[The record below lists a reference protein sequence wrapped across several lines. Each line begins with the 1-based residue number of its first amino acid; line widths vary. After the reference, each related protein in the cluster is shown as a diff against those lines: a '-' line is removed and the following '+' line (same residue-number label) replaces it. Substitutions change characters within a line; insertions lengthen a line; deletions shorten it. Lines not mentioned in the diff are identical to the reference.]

1 MLVISQLVR
10 QIYNSRPTRNISHT
24 RYGSSSFF
32 WGARRCAKSHSPL
45 TSRAVDDSSS
55 FNLTSFWHVL
65 DVTVDSGVYGMMQPG
80 LAPWQQFEGRCH
92 DRDGSTS
99 IQQWACASLYV
110 SVLLL
115 SWNTYTCQV
124 DVAQRAVQVVGEGL
138 ECSFSVLRMT
148 EGAGATCRWCVW
160 PVADRRHGHANMGML
175 TPPNQWTRSS
185 AAFPGATA
193 LVYHGFLQSEVP
205 EAWGMWS
212 VHWSFVLS
220 FELRVPHSVAST
232 YGGSSRPRAWK
243 GVAPPLILSGWVDE
257 RPGKSPARSQGAPL
271 SWKNGW

>member
-10 QIYNSRPTRNISHT
+10 QIYNSRSTRNISHT

-32 WGARRCAKSHSPL
+32 GGARRCAKSHSPL

-65 DVTVDSGVYGMMQPG
+65 DVTVDNGVYGMMQPG

-99 IQQWACASLYV
+99 IQQWACALPYV

-115 SWNTYTCQV
+115 SWNTHTYQV

-138 ECSFSVLRMT
+138 ERCFSVLRMT
-148 EGAGATCRWCVW
+148 EGVGATCRWYVW

-175 TPPNQWTRSS
+175 MPPNQWARSS

-193 LVYHGFLQSEVP
+193 LVYHGFLRCWKLGACE
-205 EAWGMWS
+205 S
-212 VHWSFVLS
+212 VHWGFVLS
-220 FELRVPHSVAST
+220 FELRGVPHSVASA